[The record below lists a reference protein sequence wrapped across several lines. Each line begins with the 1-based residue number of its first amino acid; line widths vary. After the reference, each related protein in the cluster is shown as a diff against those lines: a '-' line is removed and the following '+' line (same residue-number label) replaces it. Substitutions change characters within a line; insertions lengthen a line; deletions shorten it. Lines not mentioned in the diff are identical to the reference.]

1 VIFISMEPKLHVWKS
16 GDFHQH
22 GVETPCLKIT
32 EVIFMGKK
40 TPRKKAML
48 GKFMKQNRR
57 IPLFVIAKTNR
68 KVVQNRERRSWRS
81 QKLKMRSQ
89 KRHRLN

>member
-1 VIFISMEPKLHVWKS
+1 VKSQRNRVKLMSRNKTQKTKS
-16 GDFHQH
+16 
-22 GVETPCLKIT
+22 T
-32 EVIFMGKK
+32 
-40 TPRKKAML
+40 L
-48 GKFMKQNRR
+48 GKMINRNRR

-68 KVVQNRERRSWRS
+68 RVVQNRERRNWRS

>member
-1 VIFISMEPKLHVWKS
+1 MS
-16 GDFHQH
+16 
-22 GVETPCLKIT
+22 KI
-32 EVIFMGKK
+32 K
-40 TPRKKAML
+40 TARAKATL
-48 GKFMKQNRR
+48 GKMIKRNRR

-68 KVVQNRERRSWRS
+68 KVSQNSERRSWRS

>member
-1 VIFISMEPKLHVWKS
+1 MS
-16 GDFHQH
+16 
-22 GVETPCLKIT
+22 KI
-32 EVIFMGKK
+32 K
-40 TPRKKAML
+40 TARAKATL
-48 GKFMKQNRR
+48 GKMIKRNRR

-68 KVVQNRERRSWRS
+68 KVTQNSERRSWRS

>member
-1 VIFISMEPKLHVWKS
+1 MSRNKTQRTKS
-16 GDFHQH
+16 
-22 GVETPCLKIT
+22 T
-32 EVIFMGKK
+32 
-40 TPRKKAML
+40 L
-48 GKFMKQNRR
+48 GKMITRNRR

-68 KVVQNRERRSWRS
+68 RVVQNRERRNWRS

>member
-1 VIFISMEPKLHVWKS
+1 MSRI
-16 GDFHQH
+16 
-22 GVETPCLKIT
+22 
-32 EVIFMGKK
+32 K
-40 TPRKKAML
+40 TPKTKATL
-48 GKFMKQNRR
+48 GKMIKRNRR

-68 KVVQNRERRSWRS
+68 KVTQNSERRNWRS

>member
-1 VIFISMEPKLHVWKS
+1 MSRI
-16 GDFHQH
+16 
-22 GVETPCLKIT
+22 
-32 EVIFMGKK
+32 K
-40 TPRKKAML
+40 TPKTKATL
-48 GKFMKQNRR
+48 GKMIKRNRR

-68 KVVQNRERRSWRS
+68 KVSQNSERRSWRS